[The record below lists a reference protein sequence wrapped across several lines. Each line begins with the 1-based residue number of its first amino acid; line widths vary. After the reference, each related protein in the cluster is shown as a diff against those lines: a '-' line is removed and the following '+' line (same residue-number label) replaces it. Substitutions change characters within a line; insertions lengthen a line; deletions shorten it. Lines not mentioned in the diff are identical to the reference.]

1 MRDNGVVNEIDKE
14 KTIIN
19 DLIKSVELQQL
30 LEQRRILEQKQ
41 LDQRLIL
48 KKNKTIILILI
59 LSLICLMLFAFFK
72 FTSNTLEFFDFAI
85 TEFSST
91 FGFLI
96 TLFVIAVSSITYLE
110 TNQNDSKSSYSRQ
123 SRQIIKLKQEIDL
136 LKDKISGISNISR
149 EDLSNEIMERLK
161 DESINIYLES
171 VKGKLIENEY
181 KYSIHRFTNKTLL
194 RIENQIRESNK
205 RGNWNLTIGILFAVT
220 GGFVLYTFI
229 SNDSFLTYDIKN
241 IETFLISFLPRI
253 SIIILIEVFSYFF
266 LRLYK
271 LSIDDV
277 KYFQNE
283 MTNLETKFLALE
295 VAIHSNDKD
304 RIDLCITDLLSV
316 ERNPIFDNNKITKE
330 VLLNNSNPDQ
340 LLFSVDQFT
349 KLFEI
354 LNKKET
360 K

>member
-1 MRDNGVVNEIDKE
+1 MGNNEINNESNQVDKQSDNL
-14 KTIIN
+14 T
-19 DLIKSVELQQL
+19 
-30 LEQRRILEQKQ
+30 QRIQERKLVAENRALEQKI
-41 LDQRLIL
+41 LD
-48 KKNKTIILILI
+48 NKQKLEKSRKITLILI
-59 LSLICLMLFAFFK
+59 SLMIILTLFAFLNFGSHA
-72 FTSNTLEFFDFAI
+72 FDFFNFAI
-85 TEFSST
+85 TEMSST
-91 FGFLI
+91 FGF
-96 TLFVIAVSSITYLE
+96 IAILVAIGVASISYLE
-110 TNQNDSKSSYSRQ
+110 TNQIDNRSTYNRQ
-123 SRQIIKLKQEIDL
+123 SRQIIKLKQEMDL
-136 LKDKISGISNISR
+136 LKDKISGVSNLSR

-161 DESINIYLES
+161 DDAIETYLES
-171 VKGKLIENEY
+171 VKDKIIKNEY
-181 KYSIHRFTNKTLL
+181 RYSIHTFTKKTLS
-194 RIENQIRESNK
+194 RIQNQITESNK
-205 RGNWNLTIGILFAVT
+205 RGNWNLTFGILFAVT

-229 SNDSFLTYDIKN
+229 SNDNFLTYDIKN

-295 VAIHSNDKD
+295 VAIHSSDKD

-330 VLLNNSNPDQ
+330 VLVNNSNPDQ